1 MKAKAAPP
9 GAATKAPTAV
19 PKATAAALH
28 CKKYN

>member
-19 PKATAAALH
+19 PKATAAAVH
-28 CKKYN
+28 